1 MTLLLLCLK
10 IFFARISDVTLGTL
24 RTVFTVRGKT
34 LTAGLIAFVEIFIWF
49 MVAKEALNTESN
61 SIFIVISYAGG
72 YACGTILGTFISN
85 TFINS
90 LITVEVITSEA
101 TKENINKIRESG
113 YGISVVN
120 TVERYEENETKSI
133 LFITINSRNLKELK
147 SLIYSIDSKA
157 FFVVN
162 ESKIVQNGFVK

>member
-1 MTLLLLCLK
+1 MTLFLLCMK

-24 RTVFTVRGKT
+24 RTVYTVKGKT
-34 LTAGLIAFVEIFIWF
+34 LIAGLIAFIEIFIWF
-49 MVAKEALNTESN
+49 LVAKEALNTESN

-85 TFINS
+85 KFINS
-90 LITVEVITSEA
+90 LITVEVITSMA
-101 TKENINKIRESG
+101 SKENINKIREAG
-113 YGISVVN
+113 YGVSVVN
-120 TVERYEENETKSI
+120 TVEQYEENDEKSI
-133 LFITINSRNLKELK
+133 LFITINSRNLVELK
-147 SLIYSIDSKA
+147 KLIYSIDSKA